1 MTNDSRHFHTTP
13 SEELTLNFTV
23 VPGCCVAENP
33 ALPNREVVP
42 PNGLEV
48 VLVDPNRPLPLLVL
62 VPKSGGHTRTKVQS
76 EAVGSDS
83 TPPAAPSQNHRTLNA
98 F

>member
-1 MTNDSRHFHTTP
+1 M
-13 SEELTLNFTV
+13 
-23 VPGCCVAENP
+23 AENP

-62 VPKSGGHTRTKVQS
+62 VPKPGGHTRTKV
-76 EAVGSDS
+76 
-83 TPPAAPSQNHRTLNA
+83 
-98 F
+98 